1 MEQNSDA
8 QLANTLRI
16 NQQDVASINTQISG
30 LENAISQSNDPA
42 EIASLLIQIAEQIPE
57 IYRLRR
63 EALQQQYDAG
73 EITLDALNTGIA
85 QLNIAESAA
94 IEQNSDAQLAN
105 LFADH
110 NADIQLIANTVDIV
124 SEAIRNSNDP
134 AEIVRLLVDLRAAII
149 EKYRLQREFLQ
160 AQLDAEEITVKQY
173 QARIGRLNIQEST
186 ALGGADSLAQTQTQR
201 IADTAQR
208 AADAAQRAADEG
220 AESGQRAADQAA
232 QAAQRAAD
240 EALANALR
248 ANQDAQDT
256 INVEITALE
265 NAISQSNDPAEIARL
280 LMQIAVQIPGIYTLR
295 KEALQTQFDA
305 GKLTQEGL
313 ENGIASLGIEESAT
327 IEQNSDA
334 QLANALRINE
344 QATGAVATEI
354 AALENAIAQSNDPAE
369 IESLLQQIAEQ
380 IPEIYRLR
388 RDALQAQYDA
398 GEITLSA
405 LNTGIAQFNIDESA
419 ALEQNSDAQ
428 LANTLSSN
436 QQAITTISVGVSA
449 LQNSISQS
457 NDPAEI
463 ANLLIQIATQI
474 PEIYRLRRE
483 ALQAQYDAG
492 EITLAALNTSISQLN
507 IDESGALEQNSDAQL
522 ANALSQHN
530 TDIENINTATGVLQ
544 DQIRNSDDPA
554 NIAQLTIDLRTA
566 IEQKYA
572 LQRQILQAQLDA
584 QEVTIAQFEAQ
595 LSGPERAGVP
605 SVSRCRH
612 TCWRRDG

>member
-1 MEQNSDA
+1 MQSAAIEQNADAQLANALVINQQQMVDAISVGISELESRIAQSNDPAEIQTLLSQIAEQIPEIYRLRRNALSVQYAAGEITLDAINTGIAALNIEESAALEQNSDA

-149 EKYRLQREFLQ
+149 EKYLLQREFLQ

-208 AADAAQRAADEG
+208 ASDAAQRAADEG

-232 QAAQRAAD
+232 QAAQR
-240 EALANALR
+240 
-248 ANQDAQDT
+248 
-256 INVEITALE
+256 
-265 NAISQSNDPAEIARL
+265 
-280 LMQIAVQIPGIYTLR
+280 
-295 KEALQTQFDA
+295 
-305 GKLTQEGL
+305 
-313 ENGIASLGIEESAT
+313 
-327 IEQNSDA
+327 
-334 QLANALRINE
+334 
-344 QATGAVATEI
+344 
-354 AALENAIAQSNDPAE
+354 
-369 IESLLQQIAEQ
+369 
-380 IPEIYRLR
+380 
-388 RDALQAQYDA
+388 
-398 GEITLSA
+398 
-405 LNTGIAQFNIDESA
+405 
-419 ALEQNSDAQ
+419 
-428 LANTLSSN
+428 
-436 QQAITTISVGVSA
+436 
-449 LQNSISQS
+449 
-457 NDPAEI
+457 
-463 ANLLIQIATQI
+463 
-474 PEIYRLRRE
+474 
-483 ALQAQYDAG
+483 
-492 EITLAALNTSISQLN
+492 
-507 IDESGALEQNSDAQL
+507 
-522 ANALSQHN
+522 
-530 TDIENINTATGVLQ
+530 
-544 DQIRNSDDPA
+544 
-554 NIAQLTIDLRTA
+554 
-566 IEQKYA
+566 
-572 LQRQILQAQLDA
+572 
-584 QEVTIAQFEAQ
+584 
-595 LSGPERAGVP
+595 
-605 SVSRCRH
+605 SR
-612 TCWRRDG
+612 G

>member
-1 MEQNSDA
+1 MRHSIQGIAQLNIEQSAAIEQNADAQLANALVINQQMVDAISVGISELESRIAQSNDPAEIQTLLSQIAEQIPEIYRLRRNALSAQYAAGEITLDAINTGIAALNIEESAAVEQNSDA

-149 EKYRLQREFLQ
+149 EKYLLQREFLQ

-313 ENGIASLGIEESAT
+313 ENGISRVEYRGI
-327 IEQNSDA
+327 
-334 QLANALRINE
+334 
-344 QATGAVATEI
+344 G
-354 AALENAIAQSNDPAE
+354 ND
-369 IESLLQQIAEQ
+369 
-380 IPEIYRLR
+380 
-388 RDALQAQYDA
+388 
-398 GEITLSA
+398 
-405 LNTGIAQFNIDESA
+405 
-419 ALEQNSDAQ
+419 
-428 LANTLSSN
+428 
-436 QQAITTISVGVSA
+436 
-449 LQNSISQS
+449 
-457 NDPAEI
+457 
-463 ANLLIQIATQI
+463 
-474 PEIYRLRRE
+474 
-483 ALQAQYDAG
+483 
-492 EITLAALNTSISQLN
+492 
-507 IDESGALEQNSDAQL
+507 
-522 ANALSQHN
+522 
-530 TDIENINTATGVLQ
+530 
-544 DQIRNSDDPA
+544 
-554 NIAQLTIDLRTA
+554 
-566 IEQKYA
+566 
-572 LQRQILQAQLDA
+572 
-584 QEVTIAQFEAQ
+584 
-595 LSGPERAGVP
+595 
-605 SVSRCRH
+605 
-612 TCWRRDG
+612 

>member
-149 EKYRLQREFLQ
+149 EKYLLQREFLQ

-313 ENGIASLGIEESAT
+313 ENGIAALDIEESAT

-344 QATGAVATEI
+344 QATDAVATEI

-419 ALEQNSDAQ
+419 AMEQNS
-428 LANTLSSN
+428 
-436 QQAITTISVGVSA
+436 
-449 LQNSISQS
+449 
-457 NDPAEI
+457 
-463 ANLLIQIATQI
+463 
-474 PEIYRLRRE
+474 
-483 ALQAQYDAG
+483 
-492 EITLAALNTSISQLN
+492 
-507 IDESGALEQNSDAQL
+507 
-522 ANALSQHN
+522 
-530 TDIENINTATGVLQ
+530 
-544 DQIRNSDDPA
+544 
-554 NIAQLTIDLRTA
+554 
-566 IEQKYA
+566 
-572 LQRQILQAQLDA
+572 
-584 QEVTIAQFEAQ
+584 
-595 LSGPERAGVP
+595 
-605 SVSRCRH
+605 
-612 TCWRRDG
+612 